1 MSNIQT
7 GAERMPHDL
16 SHLGFLAGQIGR
28 LITISTTPVIAGDSF
43 EMDAVGALR
52 LSPLRRGLA
61 IDSTVDI
68 FTFYVPHRHVYGEQW
83 IKFLKDGVNATTLPT
98 VNTTGFIFI
107 YVFLLSPLRRGLSI
121 DSTVDIFTFYVPHR
135 HVYGE
140 QWIKFMKDGVNA
152 TPLPTVNTT
161 GYIDHA
167 AFLGTINPDTNKIPK
182 HLFQGYLNIYNN
194 YFKAPWMPD
203 RTEANPNELNQ
214 DDARYGFRCCHLKN
228 IWTAPLPPE
237 TELSRQMTTSTTSI
251 DIMGLQAA
259 YANLHTDQERDYFM
273 QRYHDVISSFGGK
286 TSYDADNRPLLVMR
300 SNLWASGYDVDGTD
314 QTSLG
319 QFSGR
324 VQQTYKHSVPRFF
337 VPEHGT
343 MFTLALVRFPP
354 TATKEIQ
361 YLNAKGALTYTDI
374 AGDPVL
380 YGNLPPREISMKDV
394 FRSGDSS
401 KKFKIAEGQWY
412 RYAPSYV
419 SPAYHLLEGFPFIQE
434 PPSGDLQERVL
445 IRHHDYDQCFQS
457 VQLLQWNSQVKF
469 NVTVY
474 RNLPTTRDSI
484 MTS

>member
-1 MSNIQT
+1 MSLIVTFMVNS
-7 GAERMPHDL
+7 GLSSWRMVLMPLL
-16 SHLGFLAGQIGR
+16 SRLLTLLVILTMPLFLAR
-28 LITISTTPVIAGDSF
+28 LTLIPIKSLSICFRVIRISITTISK
-43 EMDAVGALR
+43 L
-52 LSPLRRGLA
+52 
-61 IDSTVDI
+61 
-68 FTFYVPHRHVYGEQW
+68 
-83 IKFLKDGVNATTLPT
+83 
-98 VNTTGFIFI
+98 
-107 YVFLLSPLRRGLSI
+107 
-121 DSTVDIFTFYVPHR
+121 
-135 HVYGE
+135 
-140 QWIKFMKDGVNA
+140 
-152 TPLPTVNTT
+152 
-161 GYIDHA
+161 
-167 AFLGTINPDTNKIPK
+167 
-182 HLFQGYLNIYNN
+182 
-194 YFKAPWMPD
+194 
-203 RTEANPNELNQ
+203 
-214 DDARYGFRCCHLKN
+214 RCCHLKN

-251 DIMGLQAA
+251 DSMGLQAA

-343 MFTLALVRFPP
+343 MSTLALVRFPP

-412 RYAPSYV
+412 RYA
-419 SPAYHLLEGFPFIQE
+419 
-434 PPSGDLQERVL
+434 
-445 IRHHDYDQCFQS
+445 
-457 VQLLQWNSQVKF
+457 
-469 NVTVY
+469 T
-474 RNLPTTRDSI
+474 
-484 MTS
+484 